1 MQKSKFLTGL
11 GILAAIVVVGLGI
24 GWLATRGDIPKMPP
38 PALPEPGKGI
48 TSTPPPPIHHERP
61 THVPSVIPNN
71 VAPAPVPVPET
82 TAFIPTNTVITN
94 WEDRV
99 DDILAADSE
108 DTNKVQQLFAM
119 FPQLPPEGKEEV
131 SEHLSNLV
139 EDQDYAPLGN
149 LLTDASQ
156 PEDVLDVL
164 LSDLLNRPD
173 STKLPLFLELAKNPN
188 HPKAEEAKEMLELY
202 VDEDYGNDWSKWDAA
217 IQKYLKENPEDS
229 EVE

>member
-1 MQKSKFLTGL
+1 MQKSKILMGV
-11 GILAAIVVVGLGI
+11 GILVVIVGLGLGI
-24 GWLATRGDIPKMPP
+24 GWLATRGDIPQMPP
-38 PALPEPGKGI
+38 PALPESTKGI
-48 TSTPPPPIHHERP
+48 AFTPPPPVHHARP
-61 THVPSVIPNN
+61 TQVPTVVPHN
-71 VAPAPVPVPET
+71 VTPAPAPVPET

-131 SEHLSNLV
+131 AEHLSNLV
-139 EDQDYAPLGN
+139 EDQDYAPLRN

-156 PEDVLDVL
+156 PEEVLDVL

-173 STKLPLFLELAKNPN
+173 SAKLPLFLELAKNPN

-202 VDEDYGNDWSKWDAA
+202 IDEDYGNDWSKWQAA
-217 IQKYLKENPEDS
+217 IQEYLKENPEDP